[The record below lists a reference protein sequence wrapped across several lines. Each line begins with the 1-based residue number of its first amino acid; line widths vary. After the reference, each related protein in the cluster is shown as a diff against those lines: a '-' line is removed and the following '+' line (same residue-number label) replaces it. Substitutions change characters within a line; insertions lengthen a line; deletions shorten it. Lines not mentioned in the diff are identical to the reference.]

1 MIKAFYQEKALSSK
15 MLIWIFMVLDLFVI
29 TAIILVHFSMIYGAT
44 ILLLFSI
51 SYLVVKA
58 VIFRDIMSYIDL
70 GVAFYILLMIFGI
83 KISFIF
89 YLAMAW
95 FIYKL
100 FFTIMGNM

>member
-1 MIKAFYQEKALSSK
+1 
-15 MLIWIFMVLDLFVI
+15 MLIWIFTILDLFVL
-29 TAIILVHFSMIYGAT
+29 TAISLVHFSMISGAT
-44 ILLLFSI
+44 NLLLFSI

-58 VIFRDIMSYIDL
+58 VVFRDIMSYIDL

>member
-1 MIKAFYQEKALSSK
+1 
-15 MLIWIFMVLDLFVI
+15 MLIWIFTILDLFVL
-29 TAIILVHFSMIYGAT
+29 TAISLVHFSMISGAT
-44 ILLLFSI
+44 NLLLFSI
-51 SYLVVKA
+51 SYLIVKA